1 MVSCIPLCGTHCDL
15 YQYFKPWDCIMVP
28 CKIQDSN
35 RTVISHSCA
44 TKWHVTLV
52 AITGAIKQIPTQLVK
67 SLQFIWR
74 SGTRKF
80 NLRVSNFQMICSELT
95 RMVDYQNSS
104 HTTMAVPA
112 ICVLVTWIDGWYDTI
127 SLWHCPNITRCYI
140 QHTNGRQNVDHTLNL
155 QKNKKQKNPQYLT
168 CTEASFGMSL
178 VTLFN
183 SIGVSRNA
191 LKASSFNQ
199 YVDVYSVLFSSAI
212 RR

>member
-1 MVSCIPLCGTHCDL
+1 MHVCCFPRSNDIHNHSLSTLAHRHAINVAWCHAFRCV
-15 YQYFKPWDCIMVP
+15 VP
-28 CKIQDSN
+28 
-35 RTVISHSCA
+35 TVICINISSPGTVLWCR
-44 TKWHVTLV
+44 V
-52 AITGAIKQIPTQLVK
+52 KQIPIQLVK

-112 ICVLVTWIDGWYDTI
+112 ICVLVTSIDGWYDTI

-155 QKNKKQKNPQYLT
+155 QKKKKKKKT
-168 CTEASFGMSL
+168 H
-178 VTLFN
+178 
-183 SIGVSRNA
+183 SISPARRQA
-191 LKASSFNQ
+191 LGC
-199 YVDVYSVLFSSAI
+199 LL
-212 RR
+212 